1 MVFVLRAGVGLPTMR
16 PESDVR
22 SYELRRGGRV
32 IGYLQWQAR
41 SRAATGWYLRRG
53 AGPARLLAVDAG
65 LDGLARDALSDHD
78 SWQERADS
86 AAALSTPLALDAA
99 DRALRGGLASP
110 PSRPLESGAYELH
123 VTGLDPATLAIVCP
137 ALIAASAGDTSVL
150 RGVFDDD
157 AMCAVVR
164 RVNLL
169 GGRVLAIFRAHP
181 RPTGTAADWSLGS
194 TERRRAGRPAVA
206 PS

>member
-1 MVFVLRAGVGLPTMR
+1 MG
-16 PESDVR
+16 PESARNRSEDVR

-32 IGYLQWQAR
+32 IGSLQWRAR
-41 SRAATGWYLRRG
+41 PRDATGWYLRRG
-53 AGPARLLAVDAG
+53 AGPALRLAVDVG
-65 LDGLARDALSDHD
+65 VDGLADDAISDHD

-99 DRALRGGLASP
+99 DRALRGGLPPP
-110 PSRPLESGAYELH
+110 PSRPLEPGAYELH
-123 VTGLDPATLAIVCP
+123 VIDLDPATLAIVCP
-137 ALIAASAGDTSVL
+137 TLVAVAAGDTSVL
-150 RGVFDDD
+150 GGVFDDD
-157 AMCAVVR
+157 TMRTVIR

-169 GGRVLAIFRAHP
+169 GGRVLAIFRGHP

-194 TERRRAGRPAVA
+194 TERRRAGRPRNA

>member
-1 MVFVLRAGVGLPTMR
+1 MR

-86 AAALSTPLALDAA
+86 AAALST
-99 DRALRGGLASP
+99 
-110 PSRPLESGAYELH
+110 
-123 VTGLDPATLAIVCP
+123 
-137 ALIAASAGDTSVL
+137 AASAGDTSVL
-150 RGVFDDD
+150 RGIFDDD

-169 GGRVLAIFRAHP
+169 GGRVLAIFRAHS

-194 TERRRAGRPAVA
+194 TERRRAGRRAIA